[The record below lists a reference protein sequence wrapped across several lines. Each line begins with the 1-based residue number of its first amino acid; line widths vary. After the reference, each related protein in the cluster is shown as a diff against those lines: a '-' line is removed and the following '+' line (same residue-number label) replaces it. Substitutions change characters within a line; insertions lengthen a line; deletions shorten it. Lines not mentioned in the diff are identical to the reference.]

1 MRAGQREALFLALCF
16 AAATLVSLL
25 AREARERFS
34 EFGFGAPPLL
44 MLSVATVAG
53 TAALWSLGR
62 GGFFPRGRQGGGLR
76 AAAVLATLLAAAS
89 ILADLAGLL
98 PRTPEIAWP
107 DAWAFYPALAVIDES
122 LLRLVPLALVFAL
135 VRRAGPAILG
145 AALAGAL
152 LRTALVAGGLDTPW
166 LIVAGQ
172 DLVFGLAGLYLLRRH
187 GLIALFTLRLVYDLH
202 WHILWGAA
210 RASLLFDAA
219 A

>member
-25 AREARERFS
+25 ARDARERFS

-122 LLRLVPLALVFAL
+122 LLRLVPLALETD
-135 VRRAGPAILG
+135 AGPARLVFTI
-145 AALAGAL
+145 ALAL
-152 LRTALVAGGLDTPW
+152 F
-166 LIVAGQ
+166 
-172 DLVFGLAGLYLLRRH
+172 LVFTHRGNLARLRAGTEPRFERARLLRRS
-187 GLIALFTLRLVYDLH
+187 
-202 WHILWGAA
+202 
-210 RASLLFDAA
+210 RA
-219 A
+219 